1 MPTNPTKPRPPSRH
15 VRQQIQEIE
24 MDAGAIDRKLERLA
38 QTDLDASQSQGLA
51 RRILI
56 AAARL
61 LGMGIDDTE
70 NGNGNGADHQ

>member
-1 MPTNPTKPRPPSRH
+1 MPTNPTKPRAPSRH

-38 QTDLDASQSQGLA
+38 QTDLEASQSQGLA
-51 RRILI
+51 RRILV

-61 LGMGIDDTE
+61 LGMGVDDGD
-70 NGNGNGADHQ
+70 NGNGDSNGH